1 MDLLWSCKDLDQVR
15 AFIQALPTAAD
26 RCDARSLV
34 DIATWDSIEEEL
46 GLTAY
51 ENEANTVIDRA
62 RQQRL

>member
-15 AFIQALPTAAD
+15 AFIKALPTEAD

-51 ENEANTVIDRA
+51 EDTASRIIDQCMR
-62 RQQRL
+62 